1 MVKYAGRIEDQAM
14 LDRCTIIQTA
24 VDERDVSDLD
34 SVAWFRLTWQSEV
47 W

>member
-1 MVKYAGRIEDQAM
+1 MFRYAGRIDDQAM
-14 LDRCTIIQTA
+14 LGRCRIIWTA
-24 VDERDVSDLD
+24 VDEWGVSDLD